1 MLLEQ
6 SDCLKPTGLTI
17 TYTITYIETHAQGV
31 QDWRQL

>member
-1 MLLEQ
+1 MLLER
-6 SDCLKPTGLTI
+6 SDRLKLTGLTF